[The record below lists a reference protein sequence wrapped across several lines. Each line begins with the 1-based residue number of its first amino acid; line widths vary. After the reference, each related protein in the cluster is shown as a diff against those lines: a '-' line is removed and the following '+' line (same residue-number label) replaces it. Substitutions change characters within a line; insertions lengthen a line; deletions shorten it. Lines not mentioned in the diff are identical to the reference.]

1 MAPPDAH
8 RAEVLQL
15 VRLLPAGVRER
26 LEAHAWLHQLLEV
39 ILDLGRVPLARFPGG
54 DVRLSEQPVS
64 REDLEQAIQQGEAA
78 KRGCG
83 GEARSPGQPVGEF
96 GDDNRAGIDRTL
108 HRISALRNRRGGVVG
123 LTCRVGRAVP
133 GSATL
138 LADLA
143 AGGRSLLLLGPPG
156 VGKTTVVRELARLLA
171 GDACDRRRVVV
182 VDTSNEIGGDGDVP
196 VPEEQHRVMI
206 EAVENHMPE
215 VIVIDEMGTEA
226 EALAARTIAQRGVQL
241 IATAHGNR
249 LENVMKN
256 PSLADLVGGIASV
269 TLGDDEARRRGVQ
282 KSVLE
287 RAAPPTFDACVEMVS
302 REQWRVHLDV
312 GDAVDLILAGKHPV
326 VEVRERSEDGRV
338 WVWSDAGS
346 TDFDD
351 SDAEEAGPS
360 SAARR
365 RRQQAPAPAP
375 AAQDRQREEGGAF
388 PIDALRVARLGAAL
402 HAAAGEPVWES
413 RAQSGAGAGS
423 SGRGGGGSTGKAAT
437 GGGSGP
443 LQVFIL
449 GLDPAAIELASKA
462 LGLAGQLEVARR
474 VQDADAV
481 LALRDALKASGWVRD
496 AARYAGVPVFTLR
509 APTSGG
515 VERAVRA
522 LLGASPPPAGAPG
535 ARAGSGGAAA
545 QGGAA
550 AAGGGWAAPS
560 AAGANEADALEEAR
574 LAAEQIV
581 VPNEQPVELLPRAAA
596 LVELQAQMVQQ
607 RYRLPVEVVGAEGSR
622 RLRVLPPGFAGAPT
636 AAAGGGGGEGARG
649 TEFW

>member
-64 REDLEQAIQQGEAA
+64 REDLEQAIQQ
-78 KRGCG
+78 
-83 GEARSPGQPVGEF
+83 VGEF

-182 VDTSNEIGGDGDVP
+182 VDTSNEIGGDGDVPHPGIGGARRMQVP

-388 PIDALRVARLGAAL
+388 PIDALRAARLGAAL

-522 LLGASPPPAGAPG
+522 LLG
-535 ARAGSGGAAA
+535 
-545 QGGAA
+545 
-550 AAGGGWAAPS
+550 GWAAPS